1 MGKIIKLTESQL
13 RDVVTK
19 IINEQSLGQSYQQ
32 GQLLSIKNQS
42 GVAQAKAV
50 RNLAISAFKGAKQ
63 TVVKIANAYFTIVIY
78 GGATIWLIGKGIYK
92 VTQAVSDALLKLI
105 ASTGKAV
112 ISAGQAVAQ
121 GTVAVF
127 KAAGVMVEKG
137 AQAVTQ
143 YLTSMKDSSII
154 AAKWL
159 INSCKALGAAVWG
172 KMLIGVGTIKQLSG
186 ALGGWAK
193 QQYSTIAKSLG
204 VAWDTAVNAASKG
217 YDAFKQGV
225 SNVANKISD
234 TSNKAYNTVK
244 QGASNFANR
253 VANTA
258 GQFTQGAE
266 NFMSNLFEMVERW
279 AAMDGMNHSQIL
291 NESQKYYGKIIL

>member
-19 IINEQSLGQSYQQ
+19 VINEQSLGQSYQQ
-32 GQLLSIKNQS
+32 GQLLSIKNQA

-78 GGATIWLIGKGIYK
+78 AGATIWVIGKGIYK

-143 YLTSMKDSSII
+143 YLTSMKDSSIA

-172 KMLIGVGTIKQLSG
+172 KMLIGVGTIKELSG

-193 QQYSTIAKSLG
+193 QQYSAIAKSLG

-217 YDAFKQGV
+217 YDAFKQNV
-225 SNVANKISD
+225 SNAANKI
-234 TSNKAYNTVK
+234 TGAYDSVK
-244 QGASNFANR
+244 QGASNFANK

-258 GQFTQGAE
+258 GQFTQGAQ

-279 AAMDGMNHSQIL
+279 AAMDGMSHSQIL